1 MADISHYPQRNG
13 IIYGFCSGD
22 PYFIGDVMGD
32 LRLES
37 PVEFWLYV
45 SHRMKEL
52 KMSEP
57 TVDLIILLDMLRS
70 NMARSKR
77 LVQRIGEF
85 SCDDEIQMQTYSD
98 LISKHYAANPGAEG
112 PVDTE
117 KLMSASKNY
126 LACCDIEAEVDDI
139 FVSAK
144 GEAKR
149 KALEG
154 GFRVT
159 EERRLGDISL
169 VFGEKLP
176 AQKDKINDL
185 ICLIRSV
192 GAENDGS
199 VLDFLSDEAVCSS
212 VKRVKRIESGLLH
225 TLLTFSCGLDI
236 NVYRTDGLKYPLAEI
251 CTGYRGCWLARIAP
265 ADLYTLQMTG
275 ANRGISVSP
284 VARVKKGKMLNFSF
298 PGGAYRIN
306 SDFIFEITSSPYD
319 SAVSIAEPSPLTR
332 PSFDDVTYVESGD
345 GCYLSDK
352 INTGC
357 AYFDAA
363 SAVIS
368 AVSKAVACGYDLR
381 GICLTN
387 LITYDE
393 NHASGEYKLPS
404 ELVSHTLGLYRAQME
419 LCLPD
424 TGCALEGGDANK
436 LTVIANTSGKR
447 QETCVDGGTVYLATP
462 ALSEE
467 GFPRYGELRGIFR
480 FVFGAVTTGKCKAE
494 VIDARGAQ
502 NALLRLCGDTSI
514 DVSKVR
520 FVPGSFLLLTK
531 EKIEGLEILG
541 SLGGDPR
548 SMVED

>member
-70 NMARSKR
+70 GTARSKR

-98 LISKHYAANPGAEG
+98 LISKLYAANPTAKG
-112 PVDTE
+112 PVDVG
-117 KLMSASKNY
+117 KFMSTARDY
-126 LACCDIEAEVDDI
+126 LACCDIEADVDEI

-144 GEAKR
+144 GNAKG
-149 KALEG
+149 KAIESSC
-154 GFRVT
+154 RVT
-159 EERRLGDISL
+159 DEKRFGDISL
-169 VFGEKLP
+169 VFGEKRP
-176 AQKDKINDL
+176 VQKDKINDL
-185 ICLIRSV
+185 ICMIRPAC
-192 GAENDGS
+192 AENES
-199 VLDFLSDEAVCSS
+199 TVLNFLSDETVCQS
-212 VKRVKRIESGLLH
+212 VKRVKRIENGLLE
-225 TLLTFSCGLDI
+225 TLLTFSAGLDI

-251 CTGYRGCWLARIAP
+251 CMGYRSCWLARIAP
-265 ADLYTLQMTG
+265 SDLYTLQMTG
-275 ANRGISVSP
+275 ANRAISVSP
-284 VARVKKGKMLNFSF
+284 VARVEKGKMLNFSF

-306 SDFIFEITSSPYD
+306 SDFIFEVTLSPYD
-319 SAVSIAEPSPLTR
+319 SAVSTAEPAPLVR
-332 PSFDDVTYVESGD
+332 PSFDEVQYSESGD

-357 AYFDAA
+357 AYYDAV

-368 AVSKAVACGYDLR
+368 AVSKAVADGHDPGKL
-381 GICLTN
+381 CLTN

-393 NHASGEYKLPS
+393 NHASGEYKLPP

-424 TGCALEGGDANK
+424 TGCTLEAGDANK
-436 LTVIANTSGKR
+436 LTVIANTSGERTESRVK
-447 QETCVDGGTVYLATP
+447 CGTVYLATP

-467 GFPRYGELRGIFR
+467 GFPRYGELRRIFR

-502 NALLRLCGDTSI
+502 NALLRLCGDAST
-514 DVSKVR
+514 DVSAVR
-520 FVPGSFLLLTK
+520 PIPGAFLLLCE
-531 EKIEGLEILG
+531 EKIEGLEALG
-541 SLGGDPR
+541 YFGGELP

>member
-1 MADISHYPQRNG
+1 
-13 IIYGFCSGD
+13 
-22 PYFIGDVMGD
+22 
-32 LRLES
+32 
-37 PVEFWLYV
+37 
-45 SHRMKEL
+45 
-52 KMSEP
+52 
-57 TVDLIILLDMLRS
+57 
-70 NMARSKR
+70 
-77 LVQRIGEF
+77 
-85 SCDDEIQMQTYSD
+85 
-98 LISKHYAANPGAEG
+98 
-112 PVDTE
+112 
-117 KLMSASKNY
+117 
-126 LACCDIEAEVDDI
+126 
-139 FVSAK
+139 
-144 GEAKR
+144 
-149 KALEG
+149 
-154 GFRVT
+154 
-159 EERRLGDISL
+159 
-169 VFGEKLP
+169 
-176 AQKDKINDL
+176 
-185 ICLIRSV
+185 
-192 GAENDGS
+192 
-199 VLDFLSDEAVCSS
+199 
-212 VKRVKRIESGLLH
+212 
-225 TLLTFSCGLDI
+225 
-236 NVYRTDGLKYPLAEI
+236 
-251 CTGYRGCWLARIAP
+251 
-265 ADLYTLQMTG
+265 MTG

-319 SAVSIAEPSPLTR
+319 SAVSTAEPAPLTR
-332 PSFDDVTYVESGD
+332 PSFDEARYVESGG
-345 GCYLSDK
+345 GCYLSDE

-357 AYFDAA
+357 AYFDAV

-368 AVSKAVACGYDLR
+368 AVSKAVADGHDPSKL
-381 GICLTN
+381 CLTN

-393 NHASGEYKLPS
+393 NHASGKYKLPS

-447 QETCVDGGTVYLATP
+447 QEMCADEGTVYLAAP

-520 FVPGSFLLLTK
+520 FVPGAFLLLTK

-541 SLGGDPR
+541 SLSGDPR